1 MFKINILF
9 LLNTRVFSHIKH
21 LINCQASVKYPLTT
35 HVAKKKKKKKREEPA
50 VKNGIGR
57 EATTYPH
64 FGSVG
69 RVSSGMVWVRAQL
82 RDRDWIQESWDNN
95 RLLSKRK
102 KKTTAF
108 GWPLTQCAGK
118 NYNSFICMLKWKDIR
133 ALRRKSFITSQ
144 KWCWRNVDRHPASRV
159 VDSSIRRAAIGWP
172 YDVIAK
178 SAYQLSGPGLHIP
191 QYALY

>member
-21 LINCQASVKYPLTT
+21 LINCQASVKYPWTT
-35 HVAKKKKKKKREEPA
+35 HVAKKKKKKDKNRRSRMGSEERRLLTPILA
-50 VKNGIGR
+50 
-57 EATTYPH
+57 P
-64 FGSVG
+64 SVG
-69 RVSSGMVWVRAQL
+69 SPQGWFGFGLSSGTGTG
-82 RDRDWIQESWDNN
+82 
-95 RLLSKRK
+95 SKRAGTITVFSQRGK

-108 GWPLTQCAGK
+108 GWRLTQCAGK

-159 VDSSIRRAAIGWP
+159 VNSSIRRAAIGWP